1 MNATFSLDTI
11 LSMLRG
17 LSLDNRIWLAE
28 HLINPAEQ
36 QELAKQKD
44 VNRQNGWPKIRRGDM
59 VISDDVA
66 NLVKGF
72 ELPDDA
78 DYDNIKL
85 EYLMK
90 KHG

>member
-1 MNATFSLDTI
+1 MNATFSLDTLLNL
-11 LSMLRG
+11 LSG
-17 LSLDNRIWLAE
+17 LSLDNRVWLAE
-28 HLINPAEQ
+28 HLVNPAEKK
-36 QELAKQKD
+36 AVASTKS
-44 VNRQNGWPKIRRGDM
+44 VGNNGWPTVRREDLR
-59 VISDDVA
+59 VTDDVA

-78 DYDNIKL
+78 DYDDLKL